1 MATKPQKNILGEVGD
16 ILENAV
22 GSLFPES
29 APDFP
34 ARAEKALAEQAAK
47 EALQALADS
56 NSMPV
61 ASLALVT
68 AAKVLSIQGGSV
80 IGNSKKDLAIIF
92 NPPVK
97 NPTFIIT
104 NLWNTQGSTSDI
116 GYDPTTL
123 TPNGVTVKRG
133 YGMAVNGLQ
142 DFSWVALS
150 VTNPTV
156 TPPSPRG
163 LQSSQLNTPTAKR

>member
-1 MATKPQKNILGEVGD
+1 MVIKPQD
-16 ILENAV
+16 ILL
-22 GSLFPES
+22 GFPE
-29 APDFP
+29 ADPDFP
-34 ARAEKALAEQAAK
+34 ARAAKAVAEQAAK
-47 EALQALADS
+47 EALQALAGS
-56 NSMPV
+56 NSMSV
-61 ASLALVT
+61 AALALVT

-80 IGNSKKDLAIIF
+80 IGNSNKDLDIVF
-92 NPPVK
+92 NPPVQ

-133 YGMAVNGLQ
+133 YGMVVNGLQ

-150 VTNPTV
+150 VPKPTV
-156 TPPSPRG
+156 TPPSLRR
-163 LQSSQLNTPTAKR
+163 LQSSQRNTPTAKSQNSPQIC

>member
-1 MATKPQKNILGEVGD
+1 MLTKPQD
-16 ILENAV
+16 ILL
-22 GSLFPES
+22 GFPES
-29 APDFP
+29 DPDFP

-56 NSMPV
+56 KSMSVV
-61 ASLALVT
+61 ALALAT
-68 AAKVLSIQGGSV
+68 AAQGLSIQGGSV
-80 IGNSKKDLAIIF
+80 IGNSNKDLDIVF
-92 NPPVK
+92 DSPVQ

-116 GYDPTTL
+116 GYDPATL

-133 YGMAVNGLQ
+133 YGMTVNGLQ

-150 VTNPTV
+150 VTKPTV
-156 TPPSPRG
+156 TPPSLRG
-163 LQSSQLNTPTAKR
+163 LQSRQRNTPTAKRQNSPQIC

>member
-1 MATKPQKNILGEVGD
+1 MATKPRDIFLG
-16 ILENAV
+16 
-22 GSLFPES
+22 FPE
-29 APDFP
+29 ADPDFP
-34 ARAEKALAEQAAK
+34 ARAEKSLAEQVAK

-61 ASLALVT
+61 AALALVT
-68 AAKVLSIQGGSV
+68 AAQALSIQGGQV
-80 IGNSKKDLAIIF
+80 INNNDNDLQITF
-92 NPPVK
+92 NPPVS

-104 NLWNTQGSTSDI
+104 NLLRDGGGSSDI

-133 YGMAVNGLQ
+133 YGMVVNGLQ

-150 VTNPTV
+150 VPNPTV
-156 TPPSPRG
+156 TP
-163 LQSSQLNTPTAKR
+163 

>member
-1 MATKPQKNILGEVGD
+1 MTTKPQKNILGEVGD

-29 APDFP
+29 DPYFP

-56 NSMPV
+56 NSMSV
-61 ASLALVT
+61 AALALVT
-68 AAKVLSIQGGSV
+68 ASQVLSIQAGQV
-80 IGNSKKDLAIIF
+80 IANNENDLDIPF
-92 NPPVK
+92 NPPVD

-104 NLWNTQGSTSDI
+104 NLWRDGGGSSDI

-133 YGMAVNGLQ
+133 YGMVVNGLQ

-156 TPPSPRG
+156 TPPSLRG
-163 LQSSQLNTPTAKR
+163 LQSRQRNTPTAKR

>member
-29 APDFP
+29 DPDFP

-61 ASLALVT
+61 AALALVT
-68 AAKVLSIQGGSV
+68 AAQVLSSQGGFV
-80 IGNSKKDLAIIF
+80 VDNQQNDLEIVF
-92 NPPVK
+92 NPPVH

-104 NLWNTQGSTSDI
+104 NIFNEDNHASDI
-116 GYDPTTL
+116 GYTNL

-133 YGMAVNGLQ
+133 YSMTAGGLQ
-142 DFSWVALS
+142 DFSWVAFS

-156 TPPSPRG
+156 TP
-163 LQSSQLNTPTAKR
+163 

>member
-1 MATKPQKNILGEVGD
+1 MVIKPQD
-16 ILENAV
+16 ILL
-22 GSLFPES
+22 GFPES
-29 APDFP
+29 DPDFP

-56 NSMPV
+56 KSMPV
-61 ASLALVT
+61 VALALAT
-68 AAKVLSIQGGSV
+68 AAQVLSIQGGQV
-80 IGNSKKDLAIIF
+80 INNNDKDLQITF
-92 NPPVK
+92 NPPVS

-104 NLWNTQGSTSDI
+104 NLWRDGGGSSDI

-133 YGMAVNGLQ
+133 YGMVVNGLQ

-150 VTNPTV
+150 VTNQTV
-156 TPPSPRG
+156 TPPSLRG
-163 LQSSQLNTPTAKR
+163 LQSNKRNTPTAKR

>member
-1 MATKPQKNILGEVGD
+1 MVIKPQD
-16 ILENAV
+16 ILL
-22 GSLFPES
+22 GFPE
-29 APDFP
+29 ADPDFP
-34 ARAEKALAEQAAK
+34 ARAAKAVAEQAAK
-47 EALQALADS
+47 EALQALAGS
-56 NSMPV
+56 NSMSV
-61 ASLALVT
+61 AALALVT

-80 IGNSKKDLAIIF
+80 IGNSNKDLDIVF
-92 NPPVK
+92 NPPVQ

-133 YGMAVNGLQ
+133 YGMVVNGLQ

-150 VTNPTV
+150 VPKPTV
-156 TPPSPRG
+156 TPPSLRR
-163 LQSSQLNTPTAKR
+163 LQSSQRNTPTAKS

>member
-1 MATKPQKNILGEVGD
+1 MATKPQKNILGKVGG
-16 ILENAV
+16 ILENTV

-29 APDFP
+29 DPDFP

-61 ASLALVT
+61 AALALVT
-68 AAKVLSIQGGSV
+68 ASQVLSIQGGSV
-80 IGNSKKDLAIIF
+80 IGNSKNDLDIVF
-92 NPPVK
+92 DPPVQ

-104 NLWNTQGSTSDI
+104 NIFNEDNHSSDI
-116 GYDPTTL
+116 GYTNL

-133 YGMAVNGLQ
+133 YGMVANGLQ

-156 TPPSPRG
+156 TP
-163 LQSSQLNTPTAKR
+163 

>member
-61 ASLALVT
+61 AALALVT
-68 AAKVLSIQGGSV
+68 AAQVLSSQGGFV
-80 IGNSKKDLAIIF
+80 VDNQQNDLEIVF
-92 NPPVK
+92 NPPVH

-104 NLWNTQGSTSDI
+104 NIFNEDNHASDI
-116 GYDPTTL
+116 GYTNL

-133 YGMAVNGLQ
+133 YSMTAGGLQ
-142 DFSWVALS
+142 DFSWVAFS

-156 TPPSPRG
+156 TP
-163 LQSSQLNTPTAKR
+163 